1 MHEGMTWGAVAWKRT
16 TAIGLDEQTL
26 QSTGEFLGP
35 AAHGLPAASNDEI
48 QNEASGVGADS
59 MSRAGTNQQ

>member
-26 QSTGEFLGP
+26 RSTGEILGP
-35 AAHGLPAASNDEI
+35 AADGLPAGWNDEI
-48 QNEASGVGADS
+48 KNEASGFGAECT
-59 MSRAGTNQQ
+59 SRAGTIKQ